1 MLYDSTKVLLQ
12 SILQSLETS
21 LKTGDKTGWDD
32 QIEAGMQCLYEMHQ
46 MTRPSYR
53 AYKNSDAKWP
63 THIPDPTKL
72 KLAMPHVKAMVTAVR
87 RRDQPT
93 ALASGRA
100 ALAEMNGAGPLRSSA
115 CSPDAGTESPE
126 FSHVVR
132 KHKKSAGEH
141 RPVVEKRRA
150 GRASVASAD

>member
-87 RRDQPT
+87 HRDQLT
-93 ALASGRA
+93 AFVSGRA
-100 ALAEMNGAGPLRSSA
+100 ALAEMNGAGTSRAAARPPEIR
-115 CSPDAGTESPE
+115 TESQELPIA
-126 FSHVVR
+126 VR
-132 KHKKSAGEH
+132 
-141 RPVVEKRRA
+141 
-150 GRASVASAD
+150 